1 MLVKMLNNCTPVKYT
16 LFPGA
21 KKLDDFVEAILVHGL
36 ILRVNFWFN
45 LSRTMIEPILADY
58 IIPERV

>member
-1 MLVKMLNNCTPVKYT
+1 MLLKILNNCTPVKYT

-21 KKLDDFVEAILVHGL
+21 KKLDDLVEAIFVHGL
-36 ILRVNFWFN
+36 IERVNFWFN
-45 LSRTMIEPILADY
+45 LSRTMIEPRVADY